1 MKPAQCELQRS
12 IRRLNLFG
20 FSATVLFL
28 GGLGGWAATATLTGA
43 VIGQGT
49 VVVES
54 SIKKVQHPDGGIV
67 GQIFVKEG
75 SVVKE
80 GDVLIRLDDTMT
92 RSSLGATRS
101 QLDEASGREARLLA
115 ERDGAESV
123 TFPPEMM
130 SRGHETVVAAAVR
143 GQEKLFQSRRTGRNG
158 QQAQLREQVVQSQE
172 QISGLIAQQ
181 QSKEN
186 EIRLMRDE
194 LAESR
199 SSTNRSSSTSNGTT
213 ACSVIRP
220 GSRENAV
227 SSFLRL
233 PARAPRSVR
242 LS

>member
-49 VVVES
+49 LVVES
-54 SIKKVQHPDGGIV
+54 SIKKVQHPNGGIV

-92 RSSLGATRS
+92 RSSLAATRS
-101 QLDEASGREARLLA
+101 QLDEASAREARLLA

-123 TFPPEMM
+123 TFPPEIM
-130 SRGHETVVAAAVR
+130 SRVHETVSGCC
-143 GQEKLFQSRRTGRNG
+143 GQGTGKTVSIPTNWEKWSSRLSCASEWYKARRRSAGLLPNSRARRT
-158 QQAQLREQVVQSQE
+158 S
-172 QISGLIAQQ
+172 
-181 QSKEN
+181 
-186 EIRLMRDE
+186 
-194 LAESR
+194 
-199 SSTNRSSSTSNGTT
+199 
-213 ACSVIRP
+213 
-220 GSRENAV
+220 
-227 SSFLRL
+227 
-233 PARAPRSVR
+233 
-242 LS
+242 